1 LNARSVII
9 AIACLLLAA
18 CSGGAPIGNSAAADT
33 APDPVEAQIAN
44 LSAPLQRTTFFRAI
58 QDADYACQNIVQVVS
73 RGKVDGKPVWAVE
86 CDGGAQY
93 VIELQRGGVFH
104 VSGVPKPVR

>member
-1 LNARSVII
+1 MNARSTTI
-9 AIACLLLAA
+9 AIACVLLAG
-18 CSGGAPIGNSAAADT
+18 CGGPGPTGNSAAADV

-58 QDADYACQNIVQVVS
+58 QDADYACQTIVQVVP
-73 RGKVDGKPVWAVE
+73 RGKIEGKPVWAVE

-104 VSGVPKPVR
+104 VSGVPKPTR

>member
-1 LNARSVII
+1 MNARSMTT
-9 AIACLLLAA
+9 AIACLLLAGCGDPA
-18 CSGGAPIGNSAAADT
+18 ATGNSSAADA
-33 APDPVEAQIAN
+33 APDPVEAQLAN

-58 QDADYACQNIVQVVS
+58 QDADYACQNIVQVAS
-73 RGKVDGKPVWAVE
+73 RGRIDGKPVWAVE

-104 VSGVPKPVR
+104 VSGVPKPTR